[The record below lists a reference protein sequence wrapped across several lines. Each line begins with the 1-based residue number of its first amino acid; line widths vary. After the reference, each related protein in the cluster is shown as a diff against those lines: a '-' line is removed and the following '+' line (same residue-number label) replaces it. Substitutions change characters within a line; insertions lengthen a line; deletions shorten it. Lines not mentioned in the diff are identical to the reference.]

1 MTLLTDVECQQNKL
15 KRAKEK
21 KKTKDSYDD
30 EGIDEISFLE
40 KILLNKIKS
49 FFFFFNCS

>member
-15 KRAKEK
+15 KRAK

-40 KILLNKIKS
+40 KILLDKIKS
-49 FFFFFNCS
+49 FFFFF